1 MYIIAI
7 AWLYVVMLMAL
18 TEESIIGGI
27 MSLIFYG
34 VLPLSIF
41 LYVFG
46 TPQRKRYKRQA
57 EQREAAS
64 QSDASATPVTKTTS
78 ASTVEQTSDQTP

>member
-57 EQREAAS
+57 EQRESESQNTSAETLAS
-64 QSDASATPVTKTTS
+64 HATPNSKI
-78 ASTVEQTSDQTP
+78 EQTSD